1 MIYQLRPSSN
11 TFYKVKRAFGNPVSP
26 LKPNPRFIPFPPG
39 KSAPADLSYNL
50 SSILT
55 PQQFNAIEAAGKI
68 VFHTVGDTGGVS
80 GTQIQDEIAGQMEKQ
95 YEVTDP
101 AAVPVFF
108 FILGDV
114 IYYNGLST
122 DYPQQFYEPYQYY
135 PAPIF
140 AIPGNHDGDTS
151 VRANDPPDHEPSLTG
166 FFENFCAPQRQPGG
180 NSPYRYTMNQPWPY
194 WTLNM
199 PFATI
204 IGLYSNVDGSLD
216 DVTGNNQAQPQYQW
230 FVKQLKNTD
239 PNKCLILT
247 IHHPPFSL
255 DTVHGGY
262 QDILDAI
269 DQASA
274 EAGRYPDI
282 VFSGHVHN
290 YQRYTRTIN
299 KAAYPYVVAG
309 AGGYANTA
317 KSLHHMQADPKTSD
331 GHIPVPF
338 KTTCPDVVLAHYNTS
353 SPGFLRIT
361 IDKQTLK
368 GEYFINTFDNTAPPA
383 TPDDV
388 FTLNWKKHTVS

>member
-1 MIYQLRPSSN
+1 MIYKLRPPSN
-11 TFYKVKRAFGNPVSP
+11 TFYKIKRAFGNPVSP
-26 LKPNPRFIPFPPG
+26 LKPDPRFVPFPPG
-39 KSAPADLSYNL
+39 KTVPADLTYNL

-55 PQQFNAIEAAGKI
+55 PQQINAVETAGKI

-80 GTQIQDEIAGQMEKQ
+80 GTQIQDEMAAQMEKQ
-95 YEVTDP
+95 FEVTDP
-101 AAVPVFF
+101 ATVPVFF

-114 IYYNGLST
+114 IYYNGIST

-140 AIPGNHDGDTS
+140 AIPGNHDGDTT
-151 VRANDPPDHEPSLTG
+151 VNATDPPDNEPSLTG
-166 FFENFCAPQRQPGG
+166 FFENFCAPTRQTSGS
-180 NSPYRYTMNQPWPY
+180 SPYRYTMNQPWPY
-194 WTLNM
+194 WTLIM

-216 DVTGNNQAQPQYQW
+216 DATANNQTQPQYQW
-230 FVKQLKNTD
+230 FVSQLKKAD

-262 QDILDAI
+262 QDIFDAI

-274 EAGRYPDI
+274 EAGRDPGI
-282 VFSGHVHN
+282 MFSGHVHS

-317 KSLHHMQADPKTSD
+317 KSLHQMQTDPSTSD
-331 GHIPVPF
+331 GQIPVPF
-338 KTTCPDVVLAHYNTS
+338 TTTLPDVILEHYNTTA
-353 SPGFLRIT
+353 PGFLRIT
-361 IDKQTLK
+361 IDQETLK
-368 GEYFINTFDNTAPPA
+368 GEYFTNTFDNTTPPTA
-383 TPDDV
+383 PDDV
-388 FTLNWKKHTVS
+388 FTLDWKKHAVS